1 MKIRSRFTLAALT
14 FLFAVGSGVAV
25 AAGGGQACLNACKAD
40 HAACLKDAVGG
51 GKSFCVAQYSQ
62 CKASCGA

>member
-25 AAGGGQACLNACKAD
+25 AAGGQACLNACSAEQSF
-40 HAACLKDAVGG
+40 CMKDAVGG
-51 GKSFCVAQYSQ
+51 GKAFCKAQYSI